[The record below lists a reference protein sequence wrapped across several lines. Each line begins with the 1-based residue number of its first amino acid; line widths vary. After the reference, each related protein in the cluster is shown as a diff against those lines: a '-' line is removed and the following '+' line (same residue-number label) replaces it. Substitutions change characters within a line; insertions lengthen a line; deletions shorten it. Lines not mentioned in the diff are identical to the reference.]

1 MLSNIIDY
9 ENGDLSPAGV
19 LRLFAH
25 LIQSGQA
32 WTLQGHYGRQAK
44 AFIDFGLISPD
55 GQLNHEALEE
65 AGIDM
70 DDQTTDSHA

>member
-1 MLSNIIDY
+1 MLVDSIIDY

-19 LRLFAH
+19 LRLFAS
-25 LIQSGQA
+25 LIRSGQA
-32 WTLQGHYGRQAK
+32 WTLQGHYGRQAA

-55 GQLNHEALEE
+55 GELNSAALDE

-70 DDQTTDSHA
+70 DE

>member
-1 MLSNIIDY
+1 MMIDSIIAY

-32 WTLQGHYGRQAK
+32 WTLQGHYGRQAE
-44 AFIDFGLISPD
+44 AFIDFGLIHED

-70 DDQTTDSHA
+70 DDE

>member
-1 MLSNIIDY
+1 MLNNLIAY
-9 ENGDLSPAGV
+9 ESGELSPAGV

-32 WTLQGHYGRQAK
+32 WTLQGHYGRQAE
-44 AFIDFGLISPD
+44 AFIEFGLIHED
-55 GQLNHEALEE
+55 GQLNEEALEE

-70 DDQTTDSHA
+70 DAE